1 MASKRKITPM
11 IFAWAAGVAAVGI
24 VALALWLYA
33 PDKPRTVL
41 EAAYPGDY
49 RSVDGV
55 RLRLRDT
62 GPRDAAAV
70 ILLHGFGA
78 SLDTWEP
85 WAQTLSE
92 RFRVIRFDL
101 PGFGLTG
108 ADPTGDYSNAR
119 DIRILT
125 GLMDQL
131 GIDRASLIGNSLGGR
146 IAWNFAALNPR
157 RVTRL
162 VLVSPDGFA
171 SPGFEY
177 DRVSETPLMMQALPY
192 VAPRG
197 LLKANLAPA
206 YANPDALS
214 EATLTRYRDMMLAP
228 GVRPAILAR
237 MSQVILRDPAPTLAG
252 IQTPTLLLW
261 GEKDAMIP
269 ISNAADYLRYMP
281 HARLVR
287 LPNLGHVPFEEDPV
301 TSIAPVE
308 IFLSGG
314 TP

>member
-62 GPRDAAAV
+62 GPRNAAAV

-85 WAQTLSE
+85 WAQNLSE

>member
-62 GPRDAAAV
+62 GPRNAAAV

-146 IAWNFAALNPR
+146 IAWNFAALNPD

-177 DRVSETPLMMQALPY
+177 DRVSETPLMMQALPH

-197 LLKANLAPA
+197 MLKENLAP
-206 YANPDALS
+206 
-214 EATLTRYRDMMLAP
+214 
-228 GVRPAILAR
+228 
-237 MSQVILRDPAPTLAG
+237 VI
-252 IQTPTLLLW
+252 
-261 GEKDAMIP
+261 
-269 ISNAADYLRYMP
+269 SS
-281 HARLVR
+281 RL
-287 LPNLGHVPFEEDPV
+287 
-301 TSIAPVE
+301 
-308 IFLSGG
+308 
-314 TP
+314 